1 MLPTVHR
8 ASAAP
13 LLCPCPA
20 RPRVTLPRRPP
31 VSVRV
36 GRATPGTGSPIDA
49 ARRCRGPTRPRVV
62 PPLRPRPC
70 RSPAPASQRA
80 AWSAAAKD
88 AGVGSLARWARERV
102 TSSLTLAHLGH
113 SDLGGE
119 VAALRA
125 DLGRVGSNLNQ
136 IARALNVAERG
147 GPDGPTPGEAL
158 DAIGAV
164 RAQLAEIRAWT
175 REHP

>member
-1 MLPTVHR
+1 M
-8 ASAAP
+8 
-13 LLCPCPA
+13 
-20 RPRVTLPRRPP
+20 
-31 VSVRV
+31 
-36 GRATPGTGSPIDA
+36 PGPDPA
-49 ARRCRGPTRPRVV
+49 ARRPSFAAASVPVPGPC
-62 PPLRPRPC
+62 LEH
-70 RSPAPASQRA
+70 A

-113 SDLGGE
+113 S
-119 VAALRA
+119 

>member
-1 MLPTVHR
+1 MSIEDRPDHAAEAAFNPYLALSATAAEEQP
-8 ASAAP
+8 AAP
-13 LLCPCPA
+13 
-20 RPRVTLPRRPP
+20 
-31 VSVRV
+31 
-36 GRATPGTGSPIDA
+36 
-49 ARRCRGPTRPRVV
+49 PTRPRAG
-62 PPLRPRPC
+62 RPTAG
-70 RSPAPASQRA
+70 PAKREHRVGLSLSDVEHA

-102 TSSLTLAHLGH
+102 TSSLALAHLGH

-147 GPDGPTPGEAL
+147 GPDGPTAREAL
-158 DAIGAV
+158 DAIEAV
-164 RAQLAEIRAWT
+164 RAQLAEVRTWT

>member
-1 MLPTVHR
+1 MPIEDRPDHAAEAAFNPYLALSAIAP
-8 ASAAP
+8 AEQPAAAP
-13 LLCPCPA
+13 E
-20 RPRVTLPRRPP
+20 RPRAGRPTAGP
-31 VSVRV
+31 AKREHRV
-36 GRATPGTGSPIDA
+36 GLSLSD
-49 ARRCRGPTRPRVV
+49 VEH
-62 PPLRPRPC
+62 
-70 RSPAPASQRA
+70 A

-113 SDLGGE
+113 S
-119 VAALRA
+119 